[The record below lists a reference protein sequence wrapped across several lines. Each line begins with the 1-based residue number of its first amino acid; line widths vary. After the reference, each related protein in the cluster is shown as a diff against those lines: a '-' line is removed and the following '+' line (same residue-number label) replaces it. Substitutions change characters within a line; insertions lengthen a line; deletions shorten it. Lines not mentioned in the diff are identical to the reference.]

1 MSCAAPDFL
10 LLPADEGI
18 EDAWSLDVLDRATL
32 APLGR
37 CTLRSTSAGEARPR
51 CRTLAIDA
59 PEALKPTLRRAML
72 RWHDQQLQQRALIT
86 LDDGSVTDTGT
97 ASPDA
102 EALHALA
109 RPACARMQPTCS
121 REGCFLEYTPGGF
134 AWVLNLRRKFDGLL
148 VEAGFAFPANTPED
162 RALFAERGCT
172 DTDIRLRLCRLVHTP
187 EELQTV
193 LAEAEALRQA
203 WFARSR
209 DEVKKEIAARQKAFA
224 ARITAQLKP
233 LGFRKK
239 ALHWTC
245 ARPDGWHVD
254 FNAQKSAYT
263 DAFYFNLLLTEPD
276 KHPWYMGVIDE
287 RPLGNLLD
295 WQTMPGEDFD
305 DLLRAVVQRRI
316 LPLMSDPIDQLTNA
330 KGG

>member
-1 MSCAAPDFL
+1 MAFAARDFL
-10 LLPADEGI
+10 LMLSAEQTG
-18 EDAWSLDVLDRATL
+18 DAWRFDVLDRESL
-32 APLGR
+32 APLGSCALHAHAVCEEPPR
-37 CTLRSTSAGEARPR
+37 HTLT
-51 CRTLAIDA
+51 IDA
-59 PEALKPTLRRAML
+59 PAPLKPAIRRAVL
-72 RWHDQQLQQRALIT
+72 RWHDQHLQQRALIT
-86 LDDGSVTDTGT
+86 LNDGSLVDTG
-97 ASPDA
+97 AVSPEA

-109 RPACARMQPTCS
+109 LPACAHMLAARS

-148 VEAGFAFPANTPED
+148 VEAGFTFPANTPED
-162 RALFAERGCT
+162 QAFFAERGCT

-187 EELQTV
+187 EALQAT

-203 WFARSR
+203 WFDRSR

-239 ALHWTC
+239 ALHWTYT
-245 ARPDGWHVD
+245 RPDGWHVD
-254 FNAQKSAYT
+254 FNAQKSAWT
-263 DAFYFNLLLTEPD
+263 DAFFFNLLLTEPD

-295 WQTMPGEDFD
+295 WQTMPAGDFD

-316 LPLMSDPIDQLTNA
+316 VPLMSAPTDQLTNM

>member
-1 MSCAAPDFL
+1 MAIAARDFL
-10 LLPADEGI
+10 LMLSTGQAG
-18 EDAWSLDVLDRATL
+18 DAWRFDVLDRKSL
-32 APLGR
+32 APLGS
-37 CTLRSTSAGEARPR
+37 CAVHAPAVCEEPPR
-51 CRTLAIDA
+51 CTLAIDA
-59 PEALKPTLRRAML
+59 PEPMKPAIRRAVL
-72 RWHDQQLQQRALIT
+72 RWHDQQVRQRALIT
-86 LDDGSVTDTGT
+86 LDDGSLVDTG
-97 ASPDA
+97 APSPGA

-109 RPACARMQPTCS
+109 LPACARMQAAHS

-134 AWVLNLRRKFDGLL
+134 AWVLNLRPKFDGLL
-148 VEAGFAFPANTPED
+148 VEAGFAFPPNTPED
-162 RALFAERGCT
+162 RACFAEQGCT

-187 EELQTV
+187 EALQAAF
-193 LAEAEALRQA
+193 AEAEALRQA
-203 WFARSR
+203 WFDRSR
-209 DEVKKEIAARQKAFA
+209 DEVKKEIAARQKAFS

-239 ALHWTC
+239 ALHWTY

-295 WQTMPGEDFD
+295 WQTMPADDFG

-316 LPLMSDPIDQLTNA
+316 LPLMSTPIDQLTNT